1 MRERRYLVEG
11 FGLSTLLSGATFED
25 IQPHISAEARN
36 AWRLYK
42 GGQLREYY
50 LRADDEPGV
59 LFAFECEDVAQAG
72 TLVNTFPMVKAGVID
87 FDLIPVGPLLS
98 LDALFAT

>member
-1 MRERRYLVEG
+1 MKV
-11 FGLSTLLSGATFED
+11 FAISKLLSGATFED
-25 IQPHISAEARN
+25 IQPHIFAEARN

-42 GGQLREYY
+42 GGRLREYY

-59 LFAFECEDVAQAG
+59 VFAFECEDVAQARA
-72 TLVNTFPMVKAGVID
+72 LVNTFPMVKAGVID

-98 LDALFAT
+98 LEALFAT